1 MLRALLSLF
10 CTALFLFG
18 AAEEKNIQILAAS
31 VERNGSV
38 VEASGDVVV
47 YYDDKI
53 LQAEKARYD
62 TNTSILELFG
72 KVEMMEGF
80 ELASF
85 SEYVKLDLKND
96 KNRFSDIFMA
106 DLQSSLW
113 MRGESA
119 RKRMDRVK
127 LSKAFVSSCDVIC
140 PDWHLEF
147 SSLDFNT
154 TTKWLNI
161 WNPVL
166 YMKETPLLYF
176 PYLGFS
182 TDRER
187 RSGLLRPYFGIS
199 SRDGFFYTQPIY
211 YAPDPQWDLEIDPQI
226 RVARGKGVF
235 ATLRFVDTPH
245 SRGKITTGYF
255 LDTESFV
262 EEYNLRNR
270 SHYGMQA
277 NYESP
282 QVFVNPADGNHD
294 GLYVDITY
302 LKDPDYK
309 NLQAYTTSEL
319 VNSSQVQSRI
329 NYYFNTPSYF
339 TGIYA
344 KYFIDTSLQSNKNT
358 VQSIPVIQLHRYQ
371 NKLLGWDFLHYSAD
385 YRVSSFFTA
394 AGKHMQLQEINAPLI
409 IYTNFFDGYLNLSVS
424 ENLYYSYIG
433 YQNLPASAPGNYYT
447 FFRNYHKIDIYTD
460 LARRFDDR
468 FHTLQMR
475 LTYNRPSFSNEK
487 GYIDPSISVLRSP
500 NENMVMSAINYL
512 YDSNGK
518 EFFYYR
524 LSQPVLYEKSDH
536 KYGDIEH
543 EFRIKFLE
551 NYELYSDLFY
561 SYYLG
566 ALSGATSHIKY
577 SKPGY
582 DIMLTH
588 FYKFTQN
595 ERTSDFYTISGTY
608 RSESGNDWSA
618 KVSYDNLDQKIRRW
632 ETGVHFFRHCWDL
645 NLGIKDEKR
654 PILTSAGAQSI
665 DNLVLYFQINL
676 VPLGGFEQRFEQEF

>member
-1 MLRALLSLF
+1 MRKLLLHLL
-10 CTALFLFG
+10 TTLLLFG
-18 AAEEKNIQILAAS
+18 ASEEKSIQILAAS
-31 VERNGSV
+31 VDRNGSV
-38 VEASGDVVV
+38 LRASGDVVV
-47 YYDDKI
+47 YYGTSI
-53 LQAEKARYD
+53 LQADRARYD
-62 TNTSILELFG
+62 SNGSILELFG
-72 KVEMMEGF
+72 RVEVMEGF
-80 ELASF
+80 EFASL
-85 SEYVKLDLKND
+85 SDYVRLDLKSEKSN
-96 KNRFSDIFMA
+96 FSDIFMA

-113 MRGESA
+113 MRGTEA
-119 RKRMDRVK
+119 DRQKERVT
-127 LSKAFVSSCDVIC
+127 LAKAFVSSCDVVC

-147 SSLDFNT
+147 SSLDYNT
-154 TTKWLNI
+154 TTKWINL

-187 RSGLLRPYFGIS
+187 RSGLLRPLFGIS

-211 YAPDPQWDLEIDPQI
+211 FAPDPQWDLEIDPQV
-226 RVARGKGVF
+226 RAARGEGVY
-235 ATLRFVDTPH
+235 ATFRFVDTPH

-255 LDTESFV
+255 MDKQSFV
-262 EEYNLRNR
+262 EEYNLRNS
-270 SHYGMQA
+270 SHYGVQA

-282 QVFVNPADGNHD
+282 RLFVSPKSGNHD

-309 NLQAYTTSEL
+309 NLQAFSTSEL
-319 VNSSQVQSRI
+319 ANSSQVQSRI
-329 NYYFNTPSYF
+329 NYYFNTPDHYV
-339 TGIYA
+339 GVYG
-344 KYFIDTSLQSNKNT
+344 KYFIDTALASNKDT
-358 VQSIPVIQLHRYQ
+358 VQSIPVIQLHSYQ
-371 NKLLGWDFLHYSAD
+371 NKLMGWDALHYSAD
-385 YRVSSFFTA
+385 YRISSFFTA
-394 AGKHMQLQEINAPLI
+394 AGKHMQLQELNAPLI
-409 IYTNFFDGYLNLSVS
+409 FYTDFFDGYLNLSVS

-433 YQNLPASAPGNYYT
+433 YQNLPADTPGGYYT
-447 FFRNYHKIDIYTD
+447 FFRNYHKIDLYTD
-460 LARRFDDR
+460 LARRLGER
-468 FHTLQMR
+468 FHTLQVR

-500 NENMVMSAINYL
+500 NENMVLSAINYL
-512 YDSNGK
+512 YDESGR
-518 EFFYYR
+518 EFLYYR

-543 EFRIKFLE
+543 EFRIKFLK

-566 ALSGATSHIKY
+566 SLSSATSHIKY
-577 SKPGY
+577 GKPGY

-588 FYKFTQN
+588 FYKVVKG
-595 ERTSDFYTISGTY
+595 ERSSDFFSVSGSFQ
-608 RSESGNDWSA
+608 SESGNDWFA
-618 KVSYDNLDQKIRRW
+618 KISYDNLDRKIRRW

-665 DNLVLYFQINL
+665 DNLVFYFQINL

>member
-1 MLRALLSLF
+1 MLFA
-10 CTALFLFG
+10 

-31 VERNGSV
+31 VLRSGSV
-38 VEASGDVVV
+38 VTASGNVVV
-47 YYDDKI
+47 YYDNKI
-53 LQAEKARYD
+53 LQADRAKYD
-62 TNTSILELFG
+62 TNGSILELFG
-72 KVEMMEGF
+72 RVEMMEGVEF
-80 ELASF
+80 ASL
-85 SEYVKLDLKND
+85 SDYVKLDLKND
-96 KNRFSDIFMA
+96 KNLFSDIFMA
-106 DLQSSLW
+106 DLQNTLW
-113 MRGESA
+113 MRGQKA
-119 RKRMDRVK
+119 KKVHDRVK
-127 LSKAFVSSCDVIC
+127 LAKAFVSSCDVAC
-140 PDWHLEF
+140 PDWHMEF
-147 SSLDFNT
+147 TSLDFNT

-166 YMKETPLLYF
+166 YMKDTPLLYF

-187 RSGLLRPYFGIS
+187 RSGLLRPYFGVS
-199 SRDGFFYTQPIY
+199 SRDGFFYTQPVY

-226 RVARGKGVF
+226 RAARGKGIY
-235 ATLRFVDTPH
+235 ATLRFVDTPR

-255 LDTESFV
+255 IDTDSFV

-270 SHYGMQA
+270 SHYGLQA
-277 NYESP
+277 NYESSR
-282 QVFVNPADGNHD
+282 VFVSPQSGNHD

-309 NLQAYTTSEL
+309 NLQAYTTAEL

-329 NYYFNTPSYF
+329 NYYFNTPDYF

-344 KYFIDTSLQSNKNT
+344 KYFIDTSLASNKNT

-371 NKLLGWDFLHYSAD
+371 NKLLGLDALHYSAD

-409 IYTNFFDGYLNLSVS
+409 FYTNFFEGYLNLSVS

-433 YQNLPASAPGNYYT
+433 YQNLPSNAPGNYYT

-460 LARRFDDR
+460 LARKFGER
-468 FHTLQMR
+468 FHTLQVR

-487 GYIDPSISVLRSP
+487 GYVDPSISVLRSP
-500 NENMVMSAINYL
+500 NENMVLSATNYL
-512 YDSNGK
+512 YNRDGK

-551 NYELYSDLFY
+551 NYELYSDIFY
-561 SYYLG
+561 SYYMKS
-566 ALSGATSHIKY
+566 LSGATSHIKY
-577 SKPGY
+577 TQPAY

-588 FYKFTQN
+588 FFKIVQN
-595 ERTSDFYTISGTY
+595 ERRSDFFTASGTY
-608 RSESGNDWSA
+608 RSESGNDWTA
-618 KVSYDNLDQKIRRW
+618 KISYDNLDQKIRRW
-632 ETGVHFFRHCWDL
+632 EAGVHFFRHCWDL

>member
-1 MLRALLSLF
+1 MLKLLLPLL
-10 CTALFLFG
+10 CAVFLFG
-18 AAEEKNIQILAAS
+18 AAEEKNIQIMAAS
-31 VERNGSV
+31 VDRGGSV
-38 VEASGDVVV
+38 IEASGDVVV
-47 YYDDKI
+47 YYKETI
-53 LQAEKARYD
+53 LFADRALYD
-62 TNTSILELFG
+62 VNRSVLELFG
-72 KVEMMEGF
+72 KVEMMEGLEF
-80 ELASF
+80 AAL
-85 SEYVKLDLKND
+85 SEYVKMDLKSD
-96 KNRFSDIFMA
+96 RSSYGDIFMV

-113 MRGESA
+113 MRADSA
-119 RKRMDRVK
+119 KKRLDRVK
-127 LSKAFVSSCDVIC
+127 LSKAFVSSCDVAC

-166 YMKETPLLYF
+166 YMKDTPFFYL

-182 TDRER
+182 TDKER

-211 YAPDPQWDLEIDPQI
+211 FAPSPQWDLEIDPQI
-226 RVARGKGVF
+226 RAARGKGLY
-235 ATLRFVDTPH
+235 ATLRFADTPY

-255 LDTESFV
+255 LDTDSFV
-262 EEYNLRNR
+262 KEYNLRNR
-270 SHYGMQA
+270 SHYGVQV
-277 NYESP
+277 NYISP
-282 QVFVNPADGNHD
+282 RLFVDPVEGNHD
-294 GLYVDITY
+294 GLYIDITY
-302 LKDPDYK
+302 LRDPDYK

-329 NYYFNTPSYF
+329 NYYFNTPSYY
-339 TGIYA
+339 TGVYA
-344 KYFIDTSLQSNKNT
+344 KYFIDTSLPSNRDT

-371 NKLLGWDFLHYSAD
+371 DKLFGWNSLHYSAD
-385 YRVSSFFTA
+385 YRVSSFFTG

-409 IYTNFFDGYLNLSVS
+409 FYTRFFDGYLNLSVS

-433 YQNLPASAPGNYYT
+433 YQNLPADTPESYYS
-447 FFRNYHKIDIYTD
+447 FIRNYHKIDIYSD
-460 LARRFDDR
+460 LARRFGEN

-512 YDSNGK
+512 YDSDGK

-543 EFRIKFLE
+543 ELKIKFFK
-551 NYELYSDLFY
+551 NYEFYSDLFY
-561 SYYLG
+561 SYYLKRV
-566 ALSGATSHIKY
+566 SGATSHIKY
-577 SKPGY
+577 RKPGY

-588 FYKFTQN
+588 FYKFVKE
-595 ERTSDFYTISGTY
+595 ERTSDFFTLSGSY
-608 RSESGNDWSA
+608 RSDSGNDWKV
-618 KVSYDNLDQKIRRW
+618 KVSYDNLDKRIRRW

-645 NLGIKDEKR
+645 SLGIKDEKR

-665 DNLVLYFQINL
+665 NNLVLYFQINL

>member
-1 MLRALLSLF
+1 MLKLLLPLF
-10 CTALFLFG
+10 LCTVALFG
-18 AAEEKNIQILAAS
+18 AAAEKNVQILAAS
-31 VERNGSV
+31 VEREGSV

-47 YYDDKI
+47 YYENRI
-53 LQAEKARYD
+53 LQADRARYD
-62 TNTSILELFG
+62 INSSTLELFG
-72 KVEMMEGF
+72 RVEMMEGL
-80 ELASF
+80 ELATF
-85 SEYVKLDLKND
+85 SEYVKLDLKSD
-96 KNRFSDIFMA
+96 KNLFSDIFMA

-119 RKRMDRVK
+119 KKRLDRVK
-127 LSKAFVSSCDVIC
+127 LSKAFVSSCDVVC

-182 TDRER
+182 TNRER

-211 YAPDPQWDLEIDPQI
+211 YAPDPRWDLEIDPQI
-226 RVARGKGVF
+226 RAARGKGIY
-235 ATLRFVDTPH
+235 ATLRFVDTPY

-270 SHYGMQA
+270 SHYGLQA

-282 QVFVNPADGNHD
+282 RLFVNPAEGNHD

-329 NYYFNTPSYF
+329 NYYFNTPSYY

-371 NKLLGWDFLHYSAD
+371 DKLLGWDFLHYSAD

-394 AGKHMQLQEINAPLI
+394 AGKHMQLQELNAPLI

-433 YQNLPASAPGNYYT
+433 YQNLPADAPGNYYT

-460 LARRFDDR
+460 LAGRFAER

-500 NENMVMSAINYL
+500 NENMVLSAINYL
-512 YDSNGK
+512 YDSKGK
-518 EFFYYR
+518 EFVYYR
-524 LSQPVLYEKSDH
+524 ISQPVLYEKSDH

-551 NYELYSDLFY
+551 NYELYSDIFY
-561 SYYLG
+561 SYYLKTV
-566 ALSGATSHIKY
+566 SGATSHIKY
-577 SKPGY
+577 REPGY

-588 FYKFTQN
+588 FYKIVKN
-595 ERTSDFYTISGTY
+595 ERTSDFFTLTGTY

-632 ETGVHFFRHCWDL
+632 EAGVHFFRHCWDL

>member
-1 MLRALLSLF
+1 MYRLL
-10 CTALFLFG
+10 LFLLG
-18 AAEEKNIQILAAS
+18 AVMLFAASEQKNIQIMASS

-38 VEASGDVVV
+38 ITATGSVVV

-53 LQAEKARYD
+53 LQAQRARYD
-62 TNTSILELFG
+62 TNGSILELYG
-72 KVEMMEGF
+72 RVEMMEGV
-80 ELASF
+80 
-85 SEYVKLDLKND
+85 EYGSLSDYVRLDLEND
-96 KNRFSDIFMA
+96 KNSFSDIFMI
-106 DLQSSLW
+106 DLQNTLW
-113 MRGESA
+113 MRGERA
-119 RKRMDRVK
+119 EKIRDRVK
-127 LSKAFVSSCDVIC
+127 LAKAFVSSCDTAC

-147 SSLDFNT
+147 TSLDFNT
-154 TTKWLNI
+154 STKWINV

-166 YMKETPLLYF
+166 YMKETPLLYL

-182 TDRER
+182 ADKER
-187 RSGLLRPYFGIS
+187 RSGLLRPYLGVS

-226 RVARGKGVF
+226 RASRGKGIY
-235 ATLRFVDTPH
+235 ATLRFVDTPR

-255 LDTESFV
+255 IDKDSFV

-270 SHYGMQA
+270 SHYGIQI

-282 QVFVNPADGNHD
+282 MVFTSSGSDSHD
-294 GLYVDITY
+294 GFYADITY

-309 NLQAYTTSEL
+309 NLQAFTTSEL
-319 VNSSQVQSRI
+319 ANSSQVQSRI
-329 NYYFNTPSYF
+329 NYYFNTPDYF
-339 TGIYA
+339 TGVYA
-344 KYFIDTSLQSNKNT
+344 KYFIDTSLASNKNT

-371 NKLLGWDFLHYSAD
+371 NKLLGLDELHYSAD

-409 IYTNFFDGYLNLSVS
+409 FYTDFLDGYLNLSIS

-433 YQNLPASAPGNYYT
+433 YQNLPSSTPGSYYT

-460 LARRFDDR
+460 LARKFSER
-468 FHTLQMR
+468 FHTMQLR

-500 NENMVMSAINYL
+500 NENMALSAINYL

-518 EFFYYR
+518 EFLYYR
-524 LSQPVLYEKSDH
+524 VSQPVLYEKSDH

-551 NYELYSDLFY
+551 NYQLYSDIFY
-561 SYYLG
+561 SYYMKSI
-566 ALSGATSHIKY
+566 SGATSHIKY
-577 SKPGY
+577 REPAY

-588 FYKFTQN
+588 FFKIVQN
-595 ERTSDFYTISGTY
+595 ERRSDFFTVSGAY
-608 RSESGNDWSA
+608 RSESGNNWTA
-618 KVSYDNLDQKIRRW
+618 KIFYDNLDQKIRRW
-632 ETGVHFFRHCWDL
+632 EAGVHFFRHCWDL
-645 NLGIKDEKR
+645 SLGIKDEKR

>member
-1 MLRALLSLF
+1 MVRLL
-10 CTALFLFG
+10 LFLLG
-18 AAEEKNIQILAAS
+18 AVVLYAASEQKNIQILASS

-38 VEASGDVVV
+38 ITATGSVVV

-53 LQAEKARYD
+53 LQAERARFD
-62 TNTSILELFG
+62 TNGSILELFDR
-72 KVEMMEGF
+72 VEMMEGVR
-80 ELASF
+80 LGSL
-85 SEYVKLDLKND
+85 SDYVRLDLKND
-96 KNRFSDIFMA
+96 KDSFSDIFMI
-106 DLQSSLW
+106 DLQNTLW
-113 MRGESA
+113 MRGE
-119 RKRMDRVK
+119 RGEKIHDRVK
-127 LSKAFVSSCDVIC
+127 LAKAFVSSCDAAC

-147 SSLDFNT
+147 TSLDFNT
-154 TTKWLNI
+154 SSKWINI

-166 YMKETPLLYF
+166 YMKDTPLLYF

-182 TDRER
+182 TDKER
-187 RSGLLRPYFGIS
+187 RSGFLRPYFGVS

-211 YAPDPQWDLEIDPQI
+211 FAPDPQWDLEIDPQI
-226 RVARGKGVF
+226 RAARGEGIY

-255 LDTESFV
+255 KDKKSFV

-270 SHYGMQA
+270 SHYGVQA

-282 QVFVNPADGNHD
+282 RVFAAPGSGNHD
-294 GLYVDITY
+294 GLYADITY

-309 NLQAYTTSEL
+309 NLQAFTTAEL

-329 NYYFNTPSYF
+329 NYYFNTPDYF
-339 TGIYA
+339 TGVYA
-344 KYFIDTSLQSNKNT
+344 KYFIDTSLASNKDT

-371 NKLLGWDFLHYSAD
+371 NKLLGLDALHYSAD

-409 IYTNFFDGYLNLSVS
+409 FYTDFLDGYLNLSVS

-433 YQNLPASAPGNYYT
+433 YQNLPSSTPGSYYT

-460 LARRFDDR
+460 LAKKFSER
-468 FHTLQMR
+468 FHTLQLR

-500 NENMVMSAINYL
+500 NENMALSAINYL

-518 EFFYYR
+518 EFLYYR
-524 LSQPVLYEKSDH
+524 VSQPILYEKSDH

-543 EFRIKFLE
+543 ELRVNFLE
-551 NYELYSDLFY
+551 NYQFYSDIFY
-561 SYYLG
+561 SYYMKS
-566 ALSGATSHIKY
+566 LSGATSHIKY
-577 SKPGY
+577 RQPAY

-588 FYKFTQN
+588 FFKIVQN
-595 ERTSDFYTISGTY
+595 ERRSDFFTVSGAY
-608 RSESGNDWSA
+608 RSESGNNWTA
-618 KVSYDNLDQKIRRW
+618 KISYDNLDQKIRRW
-632 ETGVHFFRHCWDL
+632 EAGVHFFRHCWDL

>member
-1 MLRALLSLF
+1 MVRLL
-10 CTALFLFG
+10 LFLLG
-18 AAEEKNIQILAAS
+18 AVVLYAASEQKNIQILASS

-38 VEASGDVVV
+38 ITATGSVVV

-53 LQAEKARYD
+53 LQAERARFD
-62 TNTSILELFG
+62 TNGSILELFDR
-72 KVEMMEGF
+72 VEMMEGVR
-80 ELASF
+80 LGSL
-85 SEYVKLDLKND
+85 SDYVRLDLKND
-96 KNRFSDIFMA
+96 KDSFSDIFMI
-106 DLQSSLW
+106 DLQNTLW
-113 MRGESA
+113 MRGE
-119 RKRMDRVK
+119 RGEKIHDRVK
-127 LSKAFVSSCDVIC
+127 LAKAFVSSCDAAC

-147 SSLDFNT
+147 TSLDFNT
-154 TTKWLNI
+154 SSKWINI

-166 YMKETPLLYF
+166 YMKDTPLLYF

-182 TDRER
+182 TDKER
-187 RSGLLRPYFGIS
+187 RSGFLRPYFGVS

-211 YAPDPQWDLEIDPQI
+211 FAPDPQWDLEIDPQI
-226 RVARGKGVF
+226 RAARGEGIY

-255 LDTESFV
+255 KDKKSFV

-270 SHYGMQA
+270 SHYGVQA

-282 QVFVNPADGNHD
+282 RVFAAPGSGNHD
-294 GLYVDITY
+294 GLYADITY

-309 NLQAYTTSEL
+309 NLQAFTTAEL

-329 NYYFNTPSYF
+329 NYYFNTPDYF
-339 TGIYA
+339 TGVYA
-344 KYFIDTSLQSNKNT
+344 KYFIDTSLASNKDT

-371 NKLLGWDFLHYSAD
+371 NKLLGLDALHYSAD

-409 IYTNFFDGYLNLSVS
+409 FYTDFLDGYLNLSVS

-433 YQNLPASAPGNYYT
+433 YQNLPSSTPGSYYT

-460 LARRFDDR
+460 LARKFSER
-468 FHTLQMR
+468 FHTLQLR

-500 NENMVMSAINYL
+500 NENMALSAINYL

-518 EFFYYR
+518 EFLYYR
-524 LSQPVLYEKSDH
+524 ISQSILYEKSDH

-543 EFRIKFLE
+543 EFRINFLE
-551 NYELYSDLFY
+551 NYQFYSDIFY
-561 SYYLG
+561 SYYMKS
-566 ALSGATSHIKY
+566 LSGATSHIKY
-577 SKPGY
+577 RQPAY

-588 FYKFTQN
+588 FFKIVQN
-595 ERTSDFYTISGTY
+595 ERRSDFFTVSGAY
-608 RSESGNDWSA
+608 RSESGNNWTA
-618 KVSYDNLDQKIRRW
+618 KISYDNLDQKIRRW
-632 ETGVHFFRHCWDL
+632 EAGVHFFRHCWDL

>member
-1 MLRALLSLF
+1 MVRLL
-10 CTALFLFG
+10 LFLLG
-18 AAEEKNIQILAAS
+18 VVVLYAASEQKNIQILASS

-38 VEASGDVVV
+38 ITATGSVVV

-53 LQAEKARYD
+53 LQAERARFD
-62 TNTSILELFG
+62 TNGSILELFDR
-72 KVEMMEGF
+72 VEMMEGVR
-80 ELASF
+80 LGSL
-85 SEYVKLDLKND
+85 SDYVRLDLKND
-96 KNRFSDIFMA
+96 KDSFSDIFMI
-106 DLQSSLW
+106 DLQNTLW
-113 MRGESA
+113 MRGE
-119 RKRMDRVK
+119 RGEKIHDRVK
-127 LSKAFVSSCDVIC
+127 LAKAFVSSCDAAC

-147 SSLDFNT
+147 TSLDFNT
-154 TTKWLNI
+154 SSKWINI

-166 YMKETPLLYF
+166 YMKDTPLLYF

-182 TDRER
+182 TDKER
-187 RSGLLRPYFGIS
+187 RSGFLRPYFGVS

-211 YAPDPQWDLEIDPQI
+211 FAPDPQWDLEIDPQI
-226 RVARGKGVF
+226 RAARGEGIY

-255 LDTESFV
+255 KDKKSFV

-270 SHYGMQA
+270 SHYGVQA

-282 QVFVNPADGNHD
+282 RVFAAPGSGNHD
-294 GLYVDITY
+294 GLYADITY

-309 NLQAYTTSEL
+309 NLQAFTTAEL

-329 NYYFNTPSYF
+329 NYYFNTPDYF
-339 TGIYA
+339 TGVYA
-344 KYFIDTSLQSNKNT
+344 KYFIDTSLASNKDT

-371 NKLLGWDFLHYSAD
+371 NKLLGLDALHYSAD

-409 IYTNFFDGYLNLSVS
+409 FYTDFLDGYLNLSIS

-433 YQNLPASAPGNYYT
+433 YQNLPSSTPGSYYT

-460 LARRFDDR
+460 LARKFSER
-468 FHTLQMR
+468 FHTLQLR

-500 NENMVMSAINYL
+500 NENMALSAINYL

-518 EFFYYR
+518 EFLYYR
-524 LSQPVLYEKSDH
+524 VSQPILYEKSDH

-543 EFRIKFLE
+543 ELRVNFLE
-551 NYELYSDLFY
+551 NYQFYSDIFY
-561 SYYLG
+561 SYYMKS
-566 ALSGATSHIKY
+566 LSGATSHIKY
-577 SKPGY
+577 RQPAY

-588 FYKFTQN
+588 FFKIVQN
-595 ERTSDFYTISGTY
+595 ERRSDFFTVSGAY
-608 RSESGNDWSA
+608 RSESGNNWTA
-618 KVSYDNLDQKIRRW
+618 KNTYDNLDQKIRRW
-632 ETGVHFFRHCWDL
+632 EAGVHFFRHCWDL

>member
-1 MLRALLSLF
+1 MVRLL
-10 CTALFLFG
+10 LFLLG
-18 AAEEKNIQILAAS
+18 AVVLYAASEQKNIQILASS

-38 VEASGDVVV
+38 ITATGSVVV

-53 LQAEKARYD
+53 LQAERARFD
-62 TNTSILELFG
+62 TNGSILELFDR
-72 KVEMMEGF
+72 VEMMEGVR
-80 ELASF
+80 LGSL
-85 SEYVKLDLKND
+85 SDYVRLDLKND
-96 KNRFSDIFMA
+96 KDSFSDIFMI
-106 DLQSSLW
+106 DLQNTLW
-113 MRGESA
+113 MRGE
-119 RKRMDRVK
+119 RGEKIHDRVK
-127 LSKAFVSSCDVIC
+127 LAKAFVSSCDAAC

-147 SSLDFNT
+147 TSLDFNT
-154 TTKWLNI
+154 SSKWINI

-166 YMKETPLLYF
+166 YMKDTPLLYF

-182 TDRER
+182 TDKER
-187 RSGLLRPYFGIS
+187 RSGFLRPYFGVS

-211 YAPDPQWDLEIDPQI
+211 FAPDPQWDLEIDPQI
-226 RVARGKGVF
+226 RAARGEGIY

-255 LDTESFV
+255 KDKKSFV

-270 SHYGMQA
+270 SHYGVQA

-282 QVFVNPADGNHD
+282 RVFAAPGSGNHD
-294 GLYVDITY
+294 GLYADITY

-309 NLQAYTTSEL
+309 NLQAFTTAEL

-329 NYYFNTPSYF
+329 NYYFNTPDYF
-339 TGIYA
+339 TGVYA
-344 KYFIDTSLQSNKNT
+344 KYFIDTSLASNRNT

-371 NKLLGWDFLHYSAD
+371 NKLLGLDALHYSAD

-409 IYTNFFDGYLNLSVS
+409 FYTDFLDGYLNLSVS

-433 YQNLPASAPGNYYT
+433 YQNLPSSTPDSYYT

-460 LARRFDDR
+460 LARKFSER
-468 FHTLQMR
+468 FHTLQLR

-500 NENMVMSAINYL
+500 NENMALSAINYL

-518 EFFYYR
+518 EFLYYR
-524 LSQPVLYEKSDH
+524 VSQPILYEKSDH

-543 EFRIKFLE
+543 ELRVNFLE
-551 NYELYSDLFY
+551 NYQFYSDIFY
-561 SYYLG
+561 SYYMKS
-566 ALSGATSHIKY
+566 LSGATSHIKY
-577 SKPGY
+577 RQPAY

-588 FYKFTQN
+588 FFKIVQN
-595 ERTSDFYTISGTY
+595 ERRSDFFTVSGAY
-608 RSESGNDWSA
+608 RSESGNNWTA
-618 KVSYDNLDQKIRRW
+618 KISYDNLDQKIRRW
-632 ETGVHFFRHCWDL
+632 EAGVHFFRHCWDL